1 MSAYGLGLGLGM
13 TSIAAAVARGSAVDV
28 VPAGGDPASM
38 AAPALAYATH
48 GGRIATGADARR
60 RAIGSPDRLVSRVLH
75 DVASSSSVIAGDSA
89 DAALATRSRADDP
102 VRALRAM
109 VQGVITAVAAGQG
122 GDPARLTVTHP
133 TPWSDDQVAAL
144 ADAVRPVVPGGGVLQ
159 LIPSAVAVAVDYTV
173 DHPLADGAAVGVV
186 DVGATGFEAAV
197 VGRRGTELVLLSP
210 RVAHGP
216 IGGDQFDD
224 AVLQLVDRAADGA
237 VTALNEATTLQA
249 QIARD
254 RLRRD
259 CRLAKEALS
268 TDKAADHHRLP
279 AHRHGHGRSHP
290 HRVRRR
296 HPRPGRGPGRDD
308 QPRPGRRP
316 GRRGAAGHRA
326 HRRLHPDPAA
336 AATARPRRERSARGR
351 PLRRRAR
358 RSDPGRTGSLGRPSQ
373 NGAMSSTTEQAPA
386 TDSRRGEPPDQFAR
400 GAGQAVTVIRTA
412 SNAGTWSGQ
421 APIGM
426 R

>member
-28 VPAGGDPASM
+28 VPAGGDAASM
-38 AAPALAYATH
+38 AAPALAYATT

-75 DVASSSSVIAGDSA
+75 DVASSSSVSAGGSA
-89 DAALATRSRADDP
+89 DAALAGRSGADDP

-133 TPWSDDQVAAL
+133 TPWSAEQIAAL
-144 ADAVRPVVPGGGVLQ
+144 ADAVRPVVPGGVLQ

-173 DHPLADGAAVGVV
+173 DHPLADGEAVGVV

-210 RVAHGP
+210 QVAHGAT
-216 IGGDQFDD
+216 GGDQFDD

-237 VTALNEATTLQA
+237 VTALHEATTLQA

-268 TDKAADHHRLP
+268 TDNAATITAYLPTGTVTVGLTRTAFDDAIRARAEALVETISRALGGVPAAAGLQAIVLTGGCTQIPLLQRLL
-279 AHRHGHGRSHP
+279 GRAAS
-290 HRVRRR
+290 
-296 HPRPGRGPGRDD
+296 GPLEVARFAAA
-308 QPRPGRRP
+308 
-316 GRRGAAGHRA
+316 RGAAILA
-326 HRRLHPDPAA
+326 APALSDA
-336 AATARPRRERSARGR
+336 PAGTAR
-351 PLRRRAR
+351 
-358 RSDPGRTGSLGRPSQ
+358 
-373 NGAMSSTTEQAPA
+373 
-386 TDSRRGEPPDQFAR
+386 
-400 GAGQAVTVIRTA
+400 
-412 SNAGTWSGQ
+412 
-421 APIGM
+421 
-426 R
+426 

>member
-28 VPAGGDPASM
+28 VPAGGDAASM
-38 AAPALAYATH
+38 AAPAVAYATT

-75 DVASSSSVIAGDSA
+75 DVASSPSVSAGGPA
-89 DAALATRSRADDP
+89 DAALAGRSGADDP

-133 TPWSDDQVAAL
+133 TPWSAEQVAAL
-144 ADAVRPVVPGGGVLQ
+144 ADAVRPVVPGGALQ
-159 LIPSAVAVAVDYTV
+159 LIPNAVAVAVDYTV

-210 RVAHGP
+210 QVAHGP

-237 VTALNEATTLQA
+237 VTALNQATTLQA

-268 TDKAADHHRLP
+268 TDKAAAITAYLPTGTVTVGLTRAAFDDAIRARAEALVETISRALGGVSAAAGLQAIVLTGGCTQIPLLQRLL
-279 AHRHGHGRSHP
+279 GRAAS
-290 HRVRRR
+290 
-296 HPRPGRGPGRDD
+296 GPLEVARFAAA
-308 QPRPGRRP
+308 
-316 GRRGAAGHRA
+316 RGAAILA
-326 HRRLHPDPAA
+326 APALSNA
-336 AATARPRRERSARGR
+336 PAGTAR
-351 PLRRRAR
+351 
-358 RSDPGRTGSLGRPSQ
+358 
-373 NGAMSSTTEQAPA
+373 
-386 TDSRRGEPPDQFAR
+386 
-400 GAGQAVTVIRTA
+400 
-412 SNAGTWSGQ
+412 
-421 APIGM
+421 
-426 R
+426 

>member
-1 MSAYGLGLGLGM
+1 M
-13 TSIAAAVARGSAVDV
+13 
-28 VPAGGDPASM
+28 
-38 AAPALAYATH
+38 
-48 GGRIATGADARR
+48 
-60 RAIGSPDRLVSRVLH
+60 
-75 DVASSSSVIAGDSA
+75 
-89 DAALATRSRADDP
+89 
-102 VRALRAM
+102 LR
-109 VQGVITAVAAGQG
+109 GVITAVAAGQG

-133 TPWSDDQVAAL
+133 TPWSVDQVAAL
-144 ADAVRPVVPGGGVLQ
+144 ADAVRPVVPGGAALQ

-173 DHPLADGAAVGVV
+173 AHPLADGAAVGVV

-210 RVAHGP
+210 QVEHGA

-224 AVLQLVDRAADGA
+224 AVLQLVDRAAGGA

-268 TDKAADHHRLP
+268 TDNAATITAYLP
-279 AHRHGHGRSHP
+279 TGTV
-290 HRVRRR
+290 RVGLSRTAFDDAIRA
-296 HPRPGRGPGRDD
+296 PGRGPGRDD
-308 QPRPGRRP
+308 QSRPGRRP

-351 PLRRRAR
+351 PVCRSAR
-358 RSDPGRTGSLGRPSQ
+358 RSDPGRTGSLGRRSR
-373 NGAMSSTTEQAPA
+373 NGAMSSTAEQPPA
-386 TDSRRGEPPDQFAR
+386 TEPRRGTAGPVRTA
-400 GAGQAVTVIRTA
+400 GAGQPVTVIRTA